1 MESVFKDLV
10 IVEIASVLAG
20 PSVGMYFAERGA
32 KVIKVENKR
41 NGGDVTRSWKLSTEN
56 QDSCHSAYFASVNWN
71 KEHLFLDFKDDHDLK
86 QLHDIISQA
95 DIVLTNFK
103 KGGAKKFGLDFESL
117 KKLNSDIIVGVI
129 SGYGEESDRVAF
141 DLILQADSG
150 FMSMNGTADSGPV
163 KMPVALIDILAGH
176 QLKEGLLEALLMRA
190 KMKTEAIKI
199 SVSLYDAALASLANQ
214 ATNYL
219 IAKHTPKRIG
229 SKHPNI
235 APYGELFQTSD
246 QRTITFAIGSDQQ
259 FNQLVDL
266 LGVDELKKFESN
278 QSRVQHRTEIE
289 QALQKKVAGW
299 KADDLLS
306 ACIERMIPAAI
317 IRNLNEILNDE
328 EVQKLLLEDEIGK
341 RLRTAIYKIES

>member
-1 MESVFKDLV
+1 
-10 IVEIASVLAG
+10 
-20 PSVGMYFAERGA
+20 
-32 KVIKVENKR
+32 
-41 NGGDVTRSWKLSTEN
+41 
-56 QDSCHSAYFASVNWN
+56 
-71 KEHLFLDFKDDHDLK
+71 
-86 QLHDIISQA
+86 
-95 DIVLTNFK
+95 
-103 KGGAKKFGLDFESL
+103 
-117 KKLNSDIIVGVI
+117 
-129 SGYGEESDRVAF
+129 
-141 DLILQADSG
+141 
-150 FMSMNGTADSGPV
+150 
-163 KMPVALIDILAGH
+163 
-176 QLKEGLLEALLMRA
+176 MRA

-299 KADDLLS
+299 KADNLLS